1 MTRQSSLTVLAVTLL
16 LAVPVSVAGQPAAPS
31 RPAEAAATPA
41 GPSPSRRMPPA
52 SGSLRPRPRPARESL
67 GAVRDR
73 GVLRAC
79 VSPYTPW
86 VIAAADARDPSGF
99 AVDVARQLAHDMGV
113 ELQLV
118 HTNYRDLIADLF
130 EGECDVIPGGIVPT
144 PERAL
149 FLHFSEPVA
158 EHDVRL
164 IGALNGATTLAA
176 FDTPT
181 TTVGVVDGTLEMQD
195 AKRRL
200 PRADLRTF
208 PSQAALGDALM
219 HNAVQVAVVAS
230 PFSELAVKLSNGAVK
245 ALETPLSRREE
256 AIAVRRGDL
265 EFLEYLNRWV
275 KTRRAEGWLE
285 SRRMKWFDHLE
296 WYTVSQ

>member
-1 MTRQSSLTVLAVTLL
+1 MTRQCSLTVLATTLL
-16 LAVPVSVAGQPAAPS
+16 LALPVGLAAQTAPPPRPADATAAP
-31 RPAEAAATPA
+31 ATPA
-41 GPSPSRRMPPA
+41 RRMPPA
-52 SGSLRPRPRPARESL
+52 HGSLRPRPMPARESL

-86 VIAAADARDPSGF
+86 VIAAPDGQPPSGF

-118 HTNYRDLIADLF
+118 PTNYRDLIADLF
-130 EGECDVIPGGIVPT
+130 EGECDVIPAGIVPT

-149 FLHFSEPVA
+149 FLHFSEPIA

-164 IGALNGATTLAA
+164 VGALKGATTLAA
-176 FDTPT
+176 FDTPS

-219 HNAVQVAVVAS
+219 HNAVQVAVVTS

-245 ALETPLSRREE
+245 ALATPLGHREE

-275 KTRRAEGWLE
+275 KTRRSEGWLE
-285 SRRMKWFDHLE
+285 SHRTKWFDHLE
-296 WYTVSQ
+296 WYSATQ

>member
-1 MTRQSSLTVLAVTLL
+1 MRRHLPITLLATTLL
-16 LAVPVSVAGQPAAPS
+16 LAFAGAAAAQPTTPP
-31 RPAEAAATPA
+31 RPADAATPTT
-41 GPSPSRRMPPA
+41 PPVRRMPPA
-52 SGSLRPRPRPARESL
+52 SGSLRPRPAPARESL

-79 VSPYTPW
+79 VSPFMPW
-86 VIAAADARDPSGF
+86 VITGPDGQAPSGF

-130 EGECDVIPGGIVPT
+130 EGECDVIPGGLAPT

-149 FLHFSEPVA
+149 FLHFSEPIA

-164 IGALNGATTLAA
+164 VGTLDGATSLAA
-176 FDTPT
+176 FDARTVS
-181 TTVGVVDGTLEMQD
+181 VGVVDGTLEMQD

-200 PRADLRTF
+200 PNADLRTF
-208 PSQAALGDALM
+208 PTQAALGDALM
-219 HNAVQVAVVAS
+219 HNAVKVAVVAS
-230 PFSELAVKLSNGAVK
+230 PFSELAVKLSSGAVK
-245 ALETPLSRREE
+245 GLETPLARREE
-256 AIAVRRGDL
+256 ALAVRRGDL

-285 SRRMKWFDHLE
+285 SRREKWFDHLE
-296 WYTVSQ
+296 WYTVTQ